1 MELKDLKQNDLVSF
15 RFGYDKNLH
24 KGIFKDIRNNGNPIF
39 VLTDMGYENQEF
51 DKNLFKLDDL
61 LRRPAITGSYY
72 DIKENLF
79 DRKGCELEEQI
90 EELQRKLD
98 ELQYQKAKKCDEFVP
113 PLNDVLNYQGY

>member
-1 MELKDLKQNDLVSF
+1 MELKDLKQKDLVSF
-15 RFGYDKNLH
+15 RFSGDKKLH
-24 KGIFKDIRNNGNPIF
+24 RGIFKELRNNGNPIF

-51 DKNLFKLDDL
+51 DKNLFELDDL
-61 LRRPAITGSYY
+61 LRRPAIEGCYY

-98 ELQYQKAKKCDEFVP
+98 ELQYQKEKKCDEFVP
-113 PLNDVLNYQGY
+113 SLNDVLNYQDY